1 MGSRCKLAV
10 LSKAKILK
18 RSRNLAQ
25 STCLKCVKPYIQFPV
40 LLEREKKEREKGM
53 KEEERGEK
61 NKLDEWFLDPLQ
73 NYIAATLWPT
83 REVNQPS
90 SLSITCEEQKTVP
103 VEETAQNQN
112 TLTEEKYK
120 TRCT

>member
-1 MGSRCKLAV
+1 
-10 LSKAKILK
+10 
-18 RSRNLAQ
+18 
-25 STCLKCVKPYIQFPV
+25 
-40 LLEREKKEREKGM
+40 M